1 MWCGVEGLLEVLE
14 GVLSALKF
22 SLVVVLV
29 VVQDSGVSCLR
40 LSAAGWRSLW
50 VGWSGMAVF
59 NDSLSPVSC
68 LVNLLRVSMIH
79 HPSQGWRRYSPSH

>member
-1 MWCGVEGLLEVLE
+1 MGGVEGLLEFLE
-14 GVLSALKF
+14 GLLSAPKF

-50 VGWSGMAVF
+50 VGWLGSF
-59 NDSLSPVSC
+59 
-68 LVNLLRVSMIH
+68 
-79 HPSQGWRRYSPSH
+79 